1 MARRP
6 GRKKAAHLAIPL
18 TPSRAEPVT
27 YIHTDMIDVHA
38 RTIGGVA
45 LGVYYALA
53 CHADPVTGESATTR
67 RNIARLYGTTPAAVE
82 VALRRLEA
90 ADLITIEERFNGT
103 GEADPPQVYR
113 LLDASAEA
121 VAERRKARAV
131 EARGYRRGPLYN
143 MEHSDR

>member
-6 GRKKAAHLAIPL
+6 GRKTVTHLDIQL
-18 TPSRAEPVT
+18 TPSHAEPVT

-53 CHADPVTGESATTR
+53 CHADPATGESATTR
-67 RNIARLYGTTPAAVE
+67 RSIARRYGTTPAAVE

-90 ADLITIEERFNGT
+90 ADLITIEERFNVT

-121 VAERRKARAV
+121 VEGRRKARC
-131 EARGYRRGPLYN
+131 RQG
-143 MEHSDR
+143 